1 MSPSV
6 MLVGSSVYNKIFI
19 VGLVAKSWAVI
30 LCGPLLLFSGLTYM
44 CELTKTYRQNFLHFG
59 KLTVLMK
66 TDLLIIGAGPFGLA
80 LAAQAAHDG
89 IEHIIVGKAMGFWRE
104 NMPKGMFLRSAC
116 DWHLDPQNE
125 HTIEAF
131 LRTQGK
137 TPKDVEPLSLE
148 FYLTYAEWFQQ
159 QKNIK
164 PLPVYVEQIDSL
176 PVSELSEPTHGFIAT
191 TADGDTITAKR
202 VAVAPGFKH
211 FANAP
216 HELTTRLPRGR
227 YQHTS
232 TFVDFSDAKDQR
244 FLIIGGRQSAYE
256 WAALL
261 LEAGAKAVH
270 LSHRH
275 ASPAFDVADW
285 SWVNELVD
293 NIAGDPSW
301 FRRLSQTEKDAVSH
315 RLWAEGRLKL
325 EPWLAPRLK
334 DDRVHIHPQTQL
346 LTCTETTNAD
356 LEVVLSNDETIK
368 IDTIVLATGYKV
380 DITRL
385 PIFSPNLIRRLE
397 TRNGFPVLDDHFET
411 SIPGLF
417 ITSMPATQDFGPFFG
432 FTISVRASA
441 KLISQRLLAPRS

>member
-1 MSPSV
+1 
-6 MLVGSSVYNKIFI
+6 
-19 VGLVAKSWAVI
+19 
-30 LCGPLLLFSGLTYM
+30 
-44 CELTKTYRQNFLHFG
+44 
-59 KLTVLMK
+59 MK

-89 IEHIIVGKAMGFWRE
+89 IEHVIVGKAMGFWRE

-116 DWHLDPQNE
+116 DWHLDPLNE

-148 FYLTYAEWFQQ
+148 FYLSYAEWFRQ
-159 QKNIK
+159 QKNIRPLALYIDQLDK
-164 PLPVYVEQIDSL
+164 PEGSR
-176 PVSELSEPTHGFIAT
+176 FIAT
-191 TADGDTITAKR
+191 TANGDTITAKR
-202 VAVAPGFKH
+202 VVLAPGFKH

-216 HELTTRLPRGR
+216 DELISKLPRGR

-232 TFVDFSDAKDQR
+232 TFVDFTNAHDKR

-261 LEAGAKAVH
+261 LEAGAREVH
-270 LSHRH
+270 VSHRH
-275 ASPAFDVADW
+275 ASPAFAVADW

-293 NIAGDPSW
+293 NMAADPNW
-301 FRRLSQTEKDAVSH
+301 FRRLSQTEKDEVSH

-346 LTCTETTNAD
+346 VTCTETANGD
-356 LEVVLSNDETIK
+356 LDVVLSNGETINV
-368 IDTIVLATGYKV
+368 DTIVLATGYKV

-385 PIFSPNLIRRLE
+385 PILSPHLITRLE

-417 ITSMPATQDFGPFFG
+417 ITSMPAAQDFGPFFG
-432 FTISVRASA
+432 FTISVRTSA
-441 KLISQRLLAPRS
+441 KLISQRLLTPQS